1 MCKEFFETFN
11 IIMQR
16 NQKSEIKINGLMRD
30 LFLLKNRFHKTL
42 TGINVKQYLKYKL
55 KRFKK

>member
-1 MCKEFFETFN
+1 
-11 IIMQR
+11 MQR
-16 NQKSEIKINGLMRD
+16 NQKSKVKINVLMRD

-42 TGINVKQYLKYKL
+42 TGINVKQYLKHKL